1 MTWVVGS
8 KDTLWPF
15 CESDWDFM
23 LKDQLCEQ
31 HEGKKGGTA
40 APVLE
45 RPLGGEMC
53 PDDVPDP
60 PVLGDVGGAVCPVVE
75 VDSVGFG
82 I

>member
-1 MTWVVGS
+1 MVCKLLRGDVTWVVGS

-31 HEGKKGGTA
+31 HEGKKGDMA
-40 APVLE
+40 VPVLE

-53 PDDVPDP
+53 PDD
-60 PVLGDVGGAVCPVVE
+60 
-75 VDSVGFG
+75 